1 MSCVIHTLSTA
12 ESAADTQAAALAVI
26 VEKVPQQ
33 FTVSQL
39 VTLQSQNTSVTL
51 VVSDQAVESLQLSNS
66 KVQQRLLEQYHQQA
80 LYTTYELL
88 LLH

>member
-1 MSCVIHTLSTA
+1 M
-12 ESAADTQAAALAVI
+12 DTQAAALAVI

-33 FTVSQL
+33 FIVSQL